1 MNRVSAPTSA
11 VAAARIARLACAWTL
26 LGCAGV
32 LPACASVPSAREVA
46 RMGVHALVGTWTS
59 ELDETTLTVREDGTF
74 IVERPARGTR
84 PAASASGRWLP
95 SGESVV
101 LRNDASAAVCT
112 DVEGTYTPEIVRDTV
127 RFTLVS
133 DDCPPREEH
142 MAWPWRRGSAAVR

>member
-1 MNRVSAPTSA
+1 MNCTPASPRPT
-11 VAAARIARLACAWTL
+11 VTARIARLACAWTL
-26 LGCAGV
+26 LGCAGFMQ
-32 LPACASVPSAREVA
+32 ACASVPSAREVA